1 MSRIARW
8 TRWFA
13 PTIAA
18 LLLLIGAF
26 GVAAAAERGPTTPP
40 PANYAEL
47 EQQYHLR
54 QLQVRSL
61 DELLK
66 RDERRSTEIAKLI
79 AYAKAAGKDTK
90 ALEQALATY
99 RAKLGVARVAWYTA
113 AATLK
118 THAGFSAA
126 GKVTNPD
133 QARATLKAAT
143 SALEQSYLAARSA
156 EELLNKAMTA
166 KPGQK

>member
-13 PTIAA
+13 PTLAA
-18 LLLLIGAF
+18 LLVLIGTF
-26 GVAAAAERGPTTPP
+26 GVASAAERGSTTPP

-47 EQQYHLR
+47 QKQYNLR
-54 QLQVRSL
+54 QLQLRSL

-66 RDERRSTEIAKLI
+66 RDDRRSAEVAKLI
-79 AYAKAAGKDTK
+79 AYAKAAGKNTT

-99 RAKLGVARVAWYTA
+99 RAKLGVARTAWYTA
-113 AATLK
+113 AAVLK
-118 THAGFSAA
+118 THTGFSAA

-143 SALEQSYLAARSA
+143 SALEKSYLTARGA
-156 EELLNKAMTA
+156 EELLNKALA
-166 KPGQK
+166 AIRAQK